1 MFVDFQLNHHPIEV
15 FWGKIF
21 PIVQN
26 SQDMVSVFYFL
37 RNYYE
42 INTSE
47 DNNDFIIDM
56 FFDSENYKLKIR
68 YLSTEI
74 INTNFGKVLCYKIQP
89 YVQSGRV
96 FKKNE
101 SLTMWITADMNRIP
115 IRIKADLIVGSVRVD
130 LESFS
135 NLNNPFEIKFD

>member
-1 MFVDFQLNHHPIEV
+1 
-15 FWGKIF
+15 
-21 PIVQN
+21 
-26 SQDMVSVFYFL
+26 MVSVFYFL

-42 INTSE
+42 LDTS
-47 DNNDFIIDM
+47 DVNNDFTIDM

-115 IRIKADLIVGSVRVD
+115 IRIKADLIGGSVRVD